1 MKNINKAIISSWLD
15 YPIDINS
22 NILTFKSLEYSLR
35 KFWFEIINNITEN
48 QIILVQLKFKDQNN
62 NYRSISY
69 VQEITYENKDLDILI
84 KIFNEFWSIKC
95 ENYHLSIIKSLI
107 FTYKIIVNKNKI

>member
-15 YPIDINS
+15 YPIGINS

-69 VQEITYENKDLDILI
+69 VQEITYENKDLDIII
-84 KIFNEFWSIKC
+84 KI
-95 ENYHLSIIKSLI
+95 
-107 FTYKIIVNKNKI
+107 

>member
-48 QIILVQLKFKDQNN
+48 RIILVQLKFKDQNN

-69 VQEITYENKDLDILI
+69 VQEITYENKDLDIII
-84 KIFNEFWSIKC
+84 KI
-95 ENYHLSIIKSLI
+95 
-107 FTYKIIVNKNKI
+107 